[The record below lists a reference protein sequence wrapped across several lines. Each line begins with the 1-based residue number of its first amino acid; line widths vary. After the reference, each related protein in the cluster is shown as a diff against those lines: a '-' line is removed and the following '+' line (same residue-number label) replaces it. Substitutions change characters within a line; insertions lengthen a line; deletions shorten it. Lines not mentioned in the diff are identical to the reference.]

1 MEREKN
7 SFQSTLKVS
16 LSFPNFCKKGGEKMD
31 EKRKGE
37 IALAAKKADLRK
49 EMSFRDIANI
59 KRNIGNTVKEPEM
72 VAINA
77 TAEELL
83 ELTNILLR
91 EIFEEQMKKIS

>member
-16 LSFPNFCKKGGEKMD
+16 LSFPNFYKKGGEKMD

-37 IALAAKKADLRK
+37 IALAAKKAELRK
-49 EMSFRDIANI
+49 EMAFRDIAKI
-59 KRNIGNTVKEPEM
+59 KRKIGNLVKEPEM
-72 VAINA
+72 VAIKA
-77 TAEELL
+77 SAEEVL

-91 EIFEEQMKKIS
+91 EIFEEQMKKVS